1 MILKLEGLILMVRYL
16 FSQRKLVCLLWVWC
30 VVLVVGGLGSTST
43 CQAHTLVQARV
54 VHILVAKKRVE
65 FYVNFLMPKRGK
77 AILWK
82 RLYDRNR
89 NGKLEPGE
97 QQMLGEF
104 FAKRYLSRFSLWL
117 DGAKLTMKLREV
129 QNSRL
134 RGNPARG
141 SYAWDY
147 HFSAV
152 QPDYVGSS
160 HKLKLSIPILFEKEM
175 IPVALAS
182 VDSQT
187 LKATS
192 SSYLLRRKTKTRAV
206 CRMDR
211 KRQSCLFAWEDGPPL
226 RPATRPTSRPRP

>member
-1 MILKLEGLILMVRYL
+1 MVHSLVSLQKSL
-16 FSQRKLVCLLWVWC
+16 FFFWFFFC
-30 VVLVVGGLGSTST
+30 VTLTVSVGFVSSSR
-43 CQAHTLVQARV
+43 AHTLVQVRV
-54 VHILVAKKRVE
+54 VHILVAKHRVE

-97 QQMLGEF
+97 RQLLGQF
-104 FAKRYLSRFSLWL
+104 FAKRYLSRFFLWL
-117 DGAKLTMKLREV
+117 DGTKLKMKLREV

-147 HFSAV
+147 RFSAI
-152 QPDYVGSS
+152 QPGFEGSS
-160 HKLKLSIPILFEKEM
+160 HKLKLEIPILFEKEL

-182 VDSQT
+182 MDGQI
-187 LKATS
+187 LKGTPS
-192 SSYLLRRKTKTRAV
+192 TYLLRSKGKTRSV
-206 CRMDR
+206 CRIDR
-211 KRQSCLFAWEDGPPL
+211 KRQTCLFAWDDPPSKGSRTL
-226 RPATRPTSRPRP
+226 PTSRPRR